1 MSFFQTLDFDFA
13 DGFADPLA
21 GVRLFGFQVN
31 ARGRLRQHDLPDGRN
46 HFDLGLALEAHND
59 RIVGMSMRF
68 HPTSGASLHRT
79 PSLSTLRLIHGVRK
93 NSRKS

>member
-46 HFDLGLALEAHND
+46 HFDLGLALEAHPSTTM
-59 RIVGMSMRF
+59 IGS
-68 HPTSGASLHRT
+68 SGCRCVSIQLPVHRCT
-79 PSLSTLRLIHGVRK
+79 ERPVCRLSD
-93 NSRKS
+93 

>member
-31 ARGRLRQHDLPDGRN
+31 ARGRLRQHDRMTCQMAVITSIWALPWKPTMI
-46 HFDLGLALEAHND
+46 GL
-59 RIVGMSMRF
+59 
-68 HPTSGASLHRT
+68 SGCRCVSIQLPVHRCT
-79 PSLSTLRLIHGVRK
+79 ERPVCRLSD
-93 NSRKS
+93 

>member
-31 ARGRLRQHDLPDGRN
+31 ARGRLR
-46 HFDLGLALEAHND
+46 
-59 RIVGMSMRF
+59 
-68 HPTSGASLHRT
+68 
-79 PSLSTLRLIHGVRK
+79 
-93 NSRKS
+93 